1 MIGRCLETDQ
11 DFGIVCFVDGKIRRA
26 GCSAQI
32 LKVTRRYKN
41 GEMDIITIGKQRFII
56 KEVYDTKAYLEA
68 AVIYFDDEPEEE
80 REDLSRLANEGINS
94 LEELNR
100 ILGVEPDQ
108 KKKAPL
114 DLKEM
119 SFLISS
125 NEGFTLSEK
134 QKLLEM
140 TSTKKRLQDSVK
152 ALQKV
157 IQRARLTREIESIIR
172 GNGDL
177 KMLLEK
183 YGI

>member
-1 MIGRCLETDQ
+1 
-11 DFGIVCFVDGKIRRA
+11 
-26 GCSAQI
+26 
-32 LKVTRRYKN
+32 
-41 GEMDIITIGKQRFII
+41 MDIITIGKQRFLI

-68 AVIYFDDEPEEE
+68 TVIYFDDEPEEE
-80 REDLSRLANEGINS
+80 SEDLSRLANEGINS

-100 ILGVEPDQ
+100 ILGIKSDQ
-108 KKKAPL
+108 NEKAHL

-119 SFLISS
+119 SFLISR

-140 TSTKKRLQDSVK
+140 TSTKKRLKDSVR

-157 IQRARLTREIESIIR
+157 IQRARLTREIEGIIR

-177 KMLLEK
+177 KKLLDK